1 MHQLQYWLMKQLVRL
16 FWAVLRFLS
25 RIGARPALTMDL
37 ANPSA
42 NPIVNEQ
49 LAALTQCQ
57 RTALDLRR
65 RYAPGVAGP
74 VMEMDMIADAALRS
88 IDDILLRLDRTRREL
103 VKTQHPLKPEQL
115 QGMLAQGRQLEA
127 LSRALG

>member
-1 MHQLQYWLMKQLVRL
+1 
-16 FWAVLRFLS
+16 
-25 RIGARPALTMDL
+25 
-37 ANPSA
+37 
-42 NPIVNEQ
+42 
-49 LAALTQCQ
+49 
-57 RTALDLRR
+57 
-65 RYAPGVAGP
+65 
-74 VMEMDMIADAALRS
+74 MEMDMIADAALRS